1 MLCGIPSKAKDR
13 YVDTLGIKITVY
25 ICEKPRKR
33 NRNKIELRKGISAV
47 ITSFCSIKLDVFDEV
62 VVIHIPI
69 FSIYKITVV
78 VKIELI
84 HSEYYR
90 DVFGLPLFFI

>member
-13 YVDTLGIKITVY
+13 CVDTLGIKITVY

-33 NRNKIELRKGISAV
+33 NRNKIELRKGIPAV
-47 ITSFCSIKLDVFDEV
+47 ITSFCSIKLDFFDEV

>member
-1 MLCGIPSKAKDR
+1 MRNTQVMEMCLPSEYFSQKNKLTFNR
-13 YVDTLGIKITVY
+13 SRIYV
-25 ICEKPRKR
+25 CAEMR
-33 NRNKIELRKGISAV
+33 ISAV
-47 ITSFCSIKLDVFDEV
+47 ITSFCSIKLDFFDEV